1 MNKTLITKLSGRI
14 ANSELLRLGEI
25 RITID
30 KEISPSSKSRSLDIT
45 VNKDTAIEI
54 VGEGYFT
61 DERLSANKGKSIVLS
76 QGNNTVYVSN
86 DNVILAVLNKYN
98 ITKLY
103 FEHIDNISMSSDA
116 KHKHFD
122 LSSFKYCNLLTDLV
136 LPNTSTTGDLSEIS
150 NLPNLTYLHL
160 SNTLINGD
168 LSSLK
173 NLSSLSYITIE
184 SIAITGDLSSLSGL
198 TSLTTVNLSR
208 TAITGDLLSL
218 SGLTSLDSLLAEHT
232 QITGNLSSLSG
243 LTKLTRLYL
252 RETKTNG
259 DTSVLRCYNLKTLH
273 VTDATFNVNSMKAFN
288 KLTSI
293 ILYNSSIRGD
303 IATLSDTLNL
313 LLVATA
319 SVKSCTWSSRKS
331 SAKIIS
337 MPYYLITDNIDK
349 MLQDQAQC
357 QADVTSSYKTIVAKG
372 TRTSASDAAIQTLQT
387 KGYTVTI
394 LPTD

>member
-1 MNKTLITKLSGRI
+1 MNKTLITKLSGRVS
-14 ANSELLRLGEI
+14 NSELLRLGEI

-61 DERLSANKGKSIVLS
+61 DESLSANKGKSIVLS

-98 ITKLY
+98 IEKLY
-103 FEHIDNISMSSDA
+103 FEHVDNISISSDA

-122 LSSFKYCNLLTDLV
+122 LSSFKYCMSLTDLV

-150 NLPNLTYLHL
+150 NLTNLTYLYL
-160 SNTLINGD
+160 SNTLITGD

-173 NLSSLSYITIE
+173 NLSSLLNITIE

-198 TSLTTVNLSR
+198 TSLTTVNLTG
-208 TAITGDLLSL
+208 TAITGDLSSL
-218 SGLTSLDSLLAEHT
+218 SGLTLLNGILAERT

-252 RETKTNG
+252 RVTNTSG
-259 DTSVLRCYNLKTLH
+259 DTSALRCYDTLKILN
-273 VTDATFNVNSMKAFN
+273 VTDATFNANAMKAFN
-288 KLTSI
+288 KLENV
-293 ILYNSSIRGD
+293 ILYSSSISGD
-303 IATLSDTLNL
+303 IATLPDTLSL
-313 LLVATA
+313 LMAPNTT
-319 SVKSCTWSSRKS
+319 SKSCTWSSRKS

-372 TRTSASDAAIQTLQT
+372 TRTSASDAAVQTLQS
-387 KGYTVTI
+387 KGYTVSIT
-394 LPTD
+394 PA

>member
-1 MNKTLITKLSGRI
+1 MNKTLITKLCGRI

-61 DERLSANKGKSIVLS
+61 DESLSANKGKGIVLS
-76 QGNNTVYVSN
+76 RGNNTIYVSN
-86 DNVILAVLNKYN
+86 DNVILAILNKYN

-103 FEHIDNISMSSDA
+103 FEHIDNIPISSNA

-150 NLPNLTYLHL
+150 NLTNLTYLYL

-173 NLSSLSYITIE
+173 NLSLLSNITFE

-198 TSLTTVNLSR
+198 TSLTAVNLTR
-208 TAITGDLLSL
+208 TAITGDLSSL
-218 SGLTSLDSLLAEHT
+218 SGLTSLNNLLAEHT

-252 RETKTNG
+252 RETKTSG
-259 DTSVLRCYNLKTLH
+259 DASVLRCYNLTVMNLNN
-273 VTDATFNVNSMKAFN
+273 ATFNANDIKAFN
-288 KLTSI
+288 KLENA
-293 ILYNSSIRGD
+293 ILYNSSISGD
-303 IATLSDTLNL
+303 IATLSDTLSL
-313 LLVATA
+313 LMVPNTT
-319 SVKSCTWSSRKS
+319 SKSCTWSSRKS

-357 QADVTSSYKTIVAKG
+357 QADVASSYKTIVAKG
-372 TRTSASDAAIQTLQT
+372 TRTSASDAAVQTLQS
-387 KGYTVTI
+387 KGYTVSI
-394 LPTD
+394 LPA

>member
-1 MNKTLITKLSGRI
+1 MNKTLITKLSGRVS
-14 ANSELLRLGEI
+14 NSELLRLGEI

-61 DERLSANKGKSIVLS
+61 DESLSANKGKSIVLS

-103 FEHIDNISMSSDA
+103 FEHVDNISISSDA

-150 NLPNLTYLHL
+150 NLTNLTYLYL

-173 NLSSLSYITIE
+173 NLSSLSNITIE

-198 TSLTTVNLSR
+198 TSLD
-208 TAITGDLLSL
+208 G
-218 SGLTSLDSLLAEHT
+218 LLAEHT

-252 RETKTNG
+252 RGTKTNG

-273 VTDATFNVNSMKAFN
+273 VTDATFNANSMKAFN
-288 KLTSI
+288 KLASI
-293 ILYNSSIRGD
+293 ILYNSSISGD
-303 IATLSDTLNL
+303 IATLPDTLSL
-313 LLVATA
+313 LMVPNTT
-319 SVKSCTWSSRKS
+319 SKSCTWSSRKS

-372 TRTSASDAAIQTLQT
+372 TRTSASDAAVQTLQS
-387 KGYTVTI
+387 KGYTVSIT
-394 LPTD
+394 PA